1 MREAALL
8 DWARTVAD
16 RPFEALLPV
25 SGDASFR
32 RYFRLR
38 FDDRS
43 WIAVDAP
50 PEQEDSRPFVALAA
64 RLGEAGL
71 HVPRV
76 LASDLGRGFMLLTD
90 LGDTLYLD
98 ALNPA
103 SADDLYGAALDALLR
118 LQAIPATDLPA
129 YDAALLMREM
139 ELFRDWYLQRHL
151 GVVLDAPAHAVLDV
165 SFAALCEAALA
176 QPRVFVHRDY
186 HSRNLMVC
194 APNPGILDFQD
205 AVHGPVTYDLVSLLR
220 DCYIAWPEAQ
230 VEAWVE
236 AYRLRALAVG
246 LLPATDAATFRR
258 WFDWMGVQRHLKAIG
273 IFARL
278 QHRDGKPAYLQDIP
292 RTLGYVRQ
300 VAGRYPELRALVG
313 LLDDVGL

>member
-165 SFAALCEAALA
+165 SFAALCEAALV